1 MKKYKKILA
10 VILGCVFIGAGAVSA
25 YGAVDLNTAGTVTSD
40 QITGWPAAPAI
51 TSDTAVVMDNET
63 GRVLYD
69 KGADLQRY
77 PASITKLMTLL
88 VAAEHS
94 AMDEQ
99 VTFTAT
105 GVRNVNADS
114 SNIGTQVGEII
125 SMEDCL
131 YALILSSANDVAAQ
145 IAEHIG
151 GTEQAFIDMM
161 NQKAAELGCENTHF
175 ANSSGLPDEN
185 NYSSARDMALIY
197 QAGLKNDTFSTVV
210 HTRQHDIQ
218 PTNMNSQVRNLSNH
232 HAMMAPESEFYYE
245 PCKGGKTGYTN
256 AAGQTLVTEVEQN
269 GLTYIIVTM
278 RAQNLSYSCMD
289 TKALSEYVYT
299 NFTRTE
305 VNGGSVTVPNGMDI
319 STLTTKPEENNPQM
333 EDYYLGDHLV
343 GSGMITVT
351 ETPVPG
357 TEENTGTTE
366 TTGTAETT
374 ETTDTDENGSNLT
387 DRTISDNS
395 SHARKAGTETSD
407 AADTRKDTVKG
418 IPKTRLILLVV
429 MAAMILLLIGLLA
442 ALRIKQKNYEK

>member
-10 VILGCVFIGAGAVSA
+10 AVLGSIFLGAAAVPVC
-25 YGAVDLNTAGTVTSD
+25 GAVDLNTPGTVATD

-51 TSDTAVVMDNET
+51 TSDTAVVMDNDT
-63 GRVLYD
+63 GRLIYD
-69 KGADLQRY
+69 KGGDFQRY

-88 VAAEHS
+88 VAAEHCT
-94 AMDEQ
+94 MDDQ
-99 VTFTAT
+99 VTFTET

-114 SNIGTQVGEII
+114 SNIGTQVGEVIR
-125 SMEDCL
+125 MEDCL

-161 NQKAAELGCENTHF
+161 NQKAAELGCVNTHF

-197 QAGLKNDTFSTVV
+197 QAGLKNEIFSTVV

-218 PTNMNSQVRNLSNH
+218 PTNMTAQVRNLSNH

-289 TKALSEYVYT
+289 TKALSEYVYQ

-305 VNGGSVTVPNGMDI
+305 VPGGSVTIPNGTDI
-319 STLTTKPEENNPQM
+319 SALTTKQQENDPGT
-333 EDYYLGDHLV
+333 EDYYLGDYLV
-343 GSGMITVT
+343 GTGSITVT
-351 ETPVPG
+351 ETPVPSQAAESAG
-357 TEENTGTTE
+357 ETG
-366 TTGTAETT
+366 GI
-374 ETTDTDENGSNLT
+374 T
-387 DRTISDNS
+387 DRPVSDNS
-395 SHARKAGTETSD
+395 SHARKAGTDSE
-407 AADTRKDTVKG
+407 DTGTEMTKG
-418 IPKTRLILLVV
+418 IPARRIVLLVI

-442 ALRIKQKNYEK
+442 ALRIKEKKYKKQQ